1 MRWRRLST
9 FRQKFLRAVFQARR
23 DATKERGEA
32 MTFLARGISLNSD
45 DPLHALL
52 SLTEDAA
59 FRAAVR
65 ALDPEEAAL
74 AVGRA
79 PTLEDKSR
87 LVWALDPRARA
98 DVLDRLHPGFV
109 GALIQNREEENK
121 RLLGDISRVQFTR
134 LLRHC
139 SPERAYYWLTLATSF
154 PDARANLL
162 PLLISIDDLA
172 GALLSEP
179 EFESHCQSVSG
190 CNLED
195 IGLNLADAPG
205 GEAGG
210 GILEIT
216 WPNGEVEEHPFNSEN
231 ANDLRRYLE
240 EFYDLTGCTVTI
252 TGPDGKVRELHL
264 GDNEHVADL
273 RLDLRDFDDI
283 AFAVVTMFGAD
294 GMLKEFPI
302 QNARLRRLVQTIL
315 DHDPEHYVALVHAA
329 MEIADYRRN
338 HPEEEDAVQRDPIVL
353 NDLLTVEEERARV
366 GLAGE
371 GTIDAPQA
379 NGSEPAPRQPGA
391 PPVPNLPVRQSAQ
404 LMRAAL
410 NTLPAPRQA
419 ELSEEMQ
426 LLFVQEAAYAG
437 GSFAQADLE
446 QAAGRVQFY
455 VQMGLAGLAD
465 GNAED
470 ATRLLA
476 EQRLRTLMESGARQ
490 VERMRQVAIRLL
502 PWREVLENRQVCL
515 LESLMHP
522 DPVVNEQDGRPMLRL
537 LRASRKA
544 PVVTLPL
551 ETVPA
556 ELDAISGWVM
566 LVRGVGK
573 EKIARLMPEQKP
585 AEIARLLVTAVLLY
599 RRWDPELVEPEDM
612 ERCRATY
619 LDAATGHFNTAA
631 YQALAEAIHTLAAA
645 KQFIP
650 RAVEE
655 IARHLA
661 RAMDELAAGKRD

>member
-1 MRWRRLST
+1 
-9 FRQKFLRAVFQARR
+9 
-23 DATKERGEA
+23 
-32 MTFLARGISLNSD
+32 
-45 DPLHALL
+45 
-52 SLTEDAA
+52 
-59 FRAAVR
+59 
-65 ALDPEEAAL
+65 
-74 AVGRA
+74 
-79 PTLEDKSR
+79 
-87 LVWALDPRARA
+87 
-98 DVLDRLHPGFV
+98 
-109 GALIQNREEENK
+109 
-121 RLLGDISRVQFTR
+121 
-134 LLRHC
+134 
-139 SPERAYYWLTLATSF
+139 
-154 PDARANLL
+154 
-162 PLLISIDDLA
+162 
-172 GALLSEP
+172 
-179 EFESHCQSVSG
+179 
-190 CNLED
+190 
-195 IGLNLADAPG
+195 
-205 GEAGG
+205 
-210 GILEIT
+210 
-216 WPNGEVEEHPFNSEN
+216 
-231 ANDLRRYLE
+231 
-240 EFYDLTGCTVTI
+240 VTI
-252 TGPDGKVRELHL
+252 
-264 GDNEHVADL
+264 
-273 RLDLRDFDDI
+273 
-283 AFAVVTMFGAD
+283 FGAE
-294 GMLKEFPI
+294 GMLTEFPI
-302 QNARLRRLVQTIL
+302 RDARLRRLVQTIL
-315 DHDPEHYVALVHAA
+315 DHDPEHYVALIHTA

-338 HPEEEDAVQRDPIVL
+338 HPEEADVVQRDPIVL
-353 NDLLTVEEERARV
+353 NDLLTVEEERERV
-366 GLAGE
+366 GLSDCGLRMTTSLRSAVPDCGLQDGFTPSDE
-371 GTIDAPQA
+371 GSSPFPNPQSA
-379 NGSEPAPRQPGA
+379 IRNPQSV
-391 PPVPNLPVRQSAQ
+391 VPNLPVRQSAQ

-470 ATRLLA
+470 AARLLA

-502 PWREVLENRQVCL
+502 PWREVLDSRQVCL

-537 LRASRKA
+537 LRATRKA

-566 LVRGVGK
+566 LVRAVGK
-573 EKIARLMPEQKP
+573 ARIERLMPERSP

-599 RRWDPELVEPEDM
+599 RRWDPELVEPDDR

-619 LDAATGHFNTAA
+619 LDAASGQFNAAA

-655 IARHLA
+655 IARLLA
-661 RAMDELAAGKRD
+661 QAMDELAAGKGQE